1 MGAKELPSQQSKNQ
15 ITVPTVNDKKSDLD
29 YINDTFKVGKVV
41 NQLHDMMGEVVKAG
55 YDAKNVNAACN
66 CISQLN
72 QVINTT
78 ISAARFL
85 RE

>member
-1 MGAKELPSQQSKNQ
+1 MGAKDVQTKQSNNQ
-15 ITVPTVNDKKSDLD
+15 IVVPTVNDKKNDLD
-29 YINDTFKVGKVV
+29 HINETFKISKVV
-41 NQLHDMMGEVVKAG
+41 NQLHEMMSEVTKEG
-55 YDAKNVNAACN
+55 YEAKNVNAACN

>member
-1 MGAKELPSQQSKNQ
+1 MGAKELSDSKSKNQ

-29 YINDTFKVGKVV
+29 YINETFKVGKVV
-41 NQLHDMMGEVVKAG
+41 NQLHDMMSEVTKGG

-78 ISAARFL
+78 ITAARFL

>member
-1 MGAKELPSQQSKNQ
+1 MGAKELSSQQSKNQ

-29 YINDTFKVGKVV
+29 YINETFKVGKVV
-41 NQLHDMMGEVVKAG
+41 NQLHEMMSEVTKAG